1 MTSSSVLQLHPLRRC
16 NLSCA
21 HCYST
26 SSPDVDEE
34 LPVAVLVAAI
44 TAAAAEGYGVLAV
57 SGGEPLLYKQ
67 LPTLIEHAHAA
78 GMTTAVTTNGTLVN
92 DRRIALVRDVDLLAI
107 SIDGVPRSHDRMR
120 GSGSFDRTARGVA
133 RLRAAGIRFGFIHT
147 LTMHNLHE
155 LEWVARF
162 ALAEGASLLQ
172 VHPLE
177 LAGRGLGMQAE
188 RPDETELQWAVVE
201 CARLQAVVGSSLTIH
216 VDAVSAGALRRAR
229 ADACG
234 TERTFA
240 QLIDPLV
247 IESDGSIMPMEHGF
261 DRRWRLGSLH
271 EESLGEA
278 IDRFK
283 ADRLDRFEQEI
294 LRGAVQDA
302 VAGGSRFV
310 NWHEAVARRA
320 ADRLQLTA

>member
-67 LPTLIEHAHAA
+67 LPRLIEHAHAA
-78 GMTTAVTTNGTLVN
+78 GMTTAVTTNGTLLN
-92 DRRIALVRDVDLLAI
+92 DRRIAMVRDVDLLAI
-107 SIDGVPRSHDRMR
+107 SIDGVPTSHDRMR

-162 ALAEGASLLQ
+162 AVDAGASLLQ

-177 LAGRGLGMQAE
+177 LAGRGLGMQTA

-201 CARLQAVVGSSLTIH
+201 CARLQGVVGSSLTIH
-216 VDAVSAGALRRAR
+216 VDAVSAGALRHAR
-229 ADACG
+229 ADGA
-234 TERTFA
+234 ERTFA

-247 IESDGSIMPMEHGF
+247 IESDGSITPMEHGF
-261 DRRWRLGSLH
+261 DRRWSLGSLH
-271 EESLGEA
+271 DESLAEA

-294 LRGAVQDA
+294 LRGALQDA

-310 NWHEAVARRA
+310 NWHEAIARRA
-320 ADRLQLTA
+320 TDRLQLTA